1 MSADISYIR
10 EFFNEQNKILIEI
23 EEELKRIRNLLE
35 RINMKTNH

>member
-1 MSADISYIR
+1 MSTDISYIR

>member
-1 MSADISYIR
+1 MSTDISYIR
-10 EFFNEQNKILIEI
+10 EFFNEQNKILIKI